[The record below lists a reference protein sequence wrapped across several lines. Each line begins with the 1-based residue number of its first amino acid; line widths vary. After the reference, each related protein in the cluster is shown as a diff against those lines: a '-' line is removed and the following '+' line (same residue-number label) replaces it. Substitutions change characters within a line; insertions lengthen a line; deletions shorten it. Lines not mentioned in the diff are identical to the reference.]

1 MLALLP
7 STLEKMSFRPKRILI
22 MRPATLM
29 VLQLPKELWEV
40 RIIFGVSQMEYFT
53 LLSLTGKKMMMRNT
67 TEKDGKKA
75 MKSQRLNC
83 QKVSLSP
90 MHSLGA
96 QILCSHKGSQHAL
109 IFSTIATHQETINVL
124 SDDLLKKIDLR
135 KLGLWSML

>member
-7 STLEKMSFRPKRILI
+7 STLEKMSFRPKRILT

-29 VLQLPKELWEV
+29 VLQLPKELWDL
-40 RIIFGVSQMEYFT
+40 RIIFGVSLMEYST
-53 LLSLTGKKMMMRNT
+53 LLSLTGKKMIRNT
-67 TEKDGKKA
+67 TERDGKKA

-83 QKVSLSP
+83 QKVSLSV

-96 QILCSHKGSQHAL
+96 TILLMQQRSQHAL
-109 IFSTIATHQETINVL
+109 IYSTIATHQETINVL